1 MAAPPYLMVSCAG
14 STVEKSCNGEYS
26 VTRTLEDTLVAAIQR
41 APCQPLAKLALAD
54 LLEERGN
61 SLEARS
67 LRWCAENRK
76 WPQRRGY
83 VREYKVIA
91 SRGDRPTGYLWQWWH
106 FSVDTTRRSFKGR
119 WRLRPVLS
127 AIIPEDIGACWSIS
141 GTWGHPTWFTALT
154 ALGLALKQLE
164 EESDAND
171 QDEGSTFS
179 AVGRSL

>member
-1 MAAPPYLMVSCAG
+1 MVICAG

-61 SLEARS
+61 SLEARA

-83 VREYKVIA
+83 VGEYRIIPRYGKNP
-91 SRGDRPTGYLWQWWH
+91 SGYVWQWWH
-106 FSVDTTRRSFKGR
+106 PSVVASRKWTREF
-119 WRLRPVLS
+119 WIALW
-127 AIIPEDIGACWSIS
+127 AIITDEISHCWSDDKI
-141 GTWGHPTWFTALT
+141 WAQPTWFAALT
-154 ALGLALKQLE
+154 ALGMALKQLE
-164 EESDAND
+164 
-171 QDEGSTFS
+171 TF
-179 AVGRSL
+179 RCQR

>member
-1 MAAPPYLMVSCAG
+1 
-14 STVEKSCNGEYS
+14 

-61 SLEARS
+61 SLEARA

-83 VREYKVIA
+83 MGEYKIIPRA
-91 SRGDRPTGYLWQWWH
+91 TDKPTGYLWQWWH
-106 FSVDTTRRSFKGR
+106 PSVR
-119 WRLRPVLS
+119 WSRKWSLGFRTVLW
-127 AIIPEDIGACWSIS
+127 AIVTDEISHCWYAT
-141 GTWGHPTWFTALT
+141 GTWAHTTWFTALT

-164 EESDAND
+164 EFNAND
-171 QDEGSTFS
+171 KDEDGTLS
-179 AVGRSL
+179 AVGWSL

>member
-1 MAAPPYLMVSCAG
+1 VA
-14 STVEKSCNGEYS
+14 
-26 VTRTLEDTLVAAIQR
+26 RTIEDALVAAIQR

-61 SLEARS
+61 TLEARA

-83 VREYKVIA
+83 VRNYKVIPN
-91 SRGDRPTGYLWQWWH
+91 SGEKPDGYLWQWWH
-106 FSVDTTRRSFKGR
+106 SSARSSRRRSDGFRTVG
-119 WRLRPVLS
+119 W
-127 AIIPEDIGACWSIS
+127 AIIPDDISRSWPANGI
-141 GTWGHPTWFTALT
+141 WGHPTWFTALT

-164 EESDAND
+164 ESNAND
-171 QDEGSTFS
+171 KDEGSTFS